1 MLKNRRL
8 STIITTFISLAVALS
23 MLLLFYNVNR
33 NMTEQLKT
41 SALNTMKTSLD
52 ARQQIISEYISNSE
66 TLLITYSK
74 APCIAALLKDPQNP
88 ERQKVAQRYTENYYK
103 ELTSWEGI
111 YTADWNSH
119 VLAHC
124 NKDTVG
130 ITCREG
136 DALKELQDSMSQAN
150 GLYNTGI
157 IVSPAS
163 KKLTL
168 SMYCP
173 VYDQDGTTVLGYV
186 GGGPFAEGL
195 QTIFDSLQVEGLKN
209 ATCSM
214 INVKTN
220 MHIFNENADLMAT
233 EIKDNS
239 TLAVIEKIRSNE
251 KQTDNSLE
259 YTQKK
264 KGTYLS
270 LYKYMPDRGWAVIL
284 SDNEKEIYA
293 KAYTSMRVLGIICII
308 SYLLIVFLTWSVVR
322 YCVNPLKM
330 IEQDILR
337 LKNLDLSPSST
348 KSKYKNQNHE
358 VSNIYAAMDSLYATF
373 SEIVSTLNQCSNSL
387 NESSNTMTGASSA
400 LIDCVND
407 NSATTEELAASI
419 NVTNSCIEEVFNEIS
434 KLRDIVI
441 SVESKVQSSNEH
453 SQALIK
459 TAGKMKNIATDSL
472 ETSEIKVAENRKHIE
487 TAIVNLQSL
496 TRINDMV
503 SQILDI
509 TEQTNLLSLNASIE
523 AARAGEAGKGF
534 AVVASEIGSLAN
546 SSSETASQ
554 IQAICNETNVNIENI
569 KNCFNDILNFMEQ
582 DVSSKFNDFAE
593 ISTESNN
600 AVAIIH
606 NLINEINELSTA
618 FVQSLTQI
626 RNEIDTVQSASCE
639 NEQSIDDIVEKIE
652 KTNLTAETLKNIV
665 NINQENA
672 SSLRNIIDQFTE

>member
-1 MLKNRRL
+1 MLKKRRL

-23 MLLLFYNVNR
+23 MLLLFYNANR
-33 NMTEQLKT
+33 NMTEQIKT
-41 SALNTMKTSLD
+41 SALNTMKTSLN
-52 ARQQIISEYISNSE
+52 ARQQIISEYIDNSE
-66 TLLITYSK
+66 LLLITYSK

-88 ERQKVAQRYTENYYK
+88 ECQKAAQRYTENYYK

-119 VLAHC
+119 VLAHN

-130 ITCREG
+130 MICREG
-136 DALKELQDSMSQAN
+136 DALKALQDSMTQAN

-173 VYDQDGTTVLGYV
+173 VFDQDGTTILGYV

-195 QTIFDSLQVEGLKN
+195 KTILDSLQLEGFKN

-220 MHIFNENADLMAT
+220 MHIFNEDTDLIAT
-233 EIKDNS
+233 EIKDNA
-239 TLAVIEKIRSNE
+239 TLAVIQKIQSNE
-251 KQTDNSLE
+251 NQTENSLE

-264 KGTYLS
+264 KGKYLS
-270 LYKYMPDRGWAVIL
+270 LYTYMPDRGWAVIL

-293 KAYTSMRVLGIICII
+293 RAYVSMRVLGIICIVC
-308 SYLLIVFLTWSVVR
+308 YLLIVILTWRVVKYSVK
-322 YCVNPLKM
+322 PLKM
-330 IEQDILR
+330 IEHDILR
-337 LKNLDLSPSST
+337 LKNLDLSPSAT
-348 KSKYKNQNHE
+348 KSKYKNQNQE
-358 VSNIYAAMDSLYATF
+358 VSHIYAAMDSLYETF
-373 SEIVSTLNQCSNSL
+373 RSIVSTLSQCSSSL
-387 NESSNTMTGASSA
+387 NDSSTTMTGASSA

-419 NVTNSCIEEVFNEIS
+419 NITNSSIEEVFSEIS
-434 KLRDIVI
+434 KLRDIVTSI
-441 SVESKVQSSNEH
+441 ETKIQTSNEH
-453 SQALIK
+453 SQELIK
-459 TAGKMKNIATDSL
+459 TAGQMKNMATDSL
-472 ETSEIKVAENRKHIE
+472 ETSELRVAENRKNIE
-487 TAIVNLQSL
+487 NAIINLQSL

-509 TEQTNLLSLNASIE
+509 TDQTNLLSINASIE
-523 AARAGEAGKGF
+523 AARAGETGKGF

-554 IQAICNETNVNIENI
+554 IQAICNETNINIEHI
-569 KNCFNDILNFMEQ
+569 KNCFNDILTFMEQ

-606 NLINEINELSTA
+606 NLIDEINELSTA

-626 RNEIDTVQSASCE
+626 RNEIDTVQSAAHE
-639 NEQSIDDIVEKIE
+639 NELSIDDIVEKIE
-652 KTNLTAETLKNIV
+652 KTNLTAETLQNIV
-665 NINQENA
+665 NVNLENA
-672 SSLRNIIDQFTE
+672 SSLQNIINQFTD